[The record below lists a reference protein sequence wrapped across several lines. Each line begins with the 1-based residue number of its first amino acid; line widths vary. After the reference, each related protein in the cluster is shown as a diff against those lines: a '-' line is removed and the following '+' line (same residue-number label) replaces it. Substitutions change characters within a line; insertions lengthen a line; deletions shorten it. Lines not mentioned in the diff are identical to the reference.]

1 MSVDL
6 KTKLANIETEYT
18 NMVYQ
23 MISYEQAYDDTTA
36 EEPLTYLKQKMDDLQ
51 EEMWA
56 NRAVKAALTHKMDQK
71 V

>member
-6 KTKLANIETEYT
+6 KTKLANIDTEYQT
-18 NMVYQ
+18 LCYRLMA
-23 MISYEQAYDDTTA
+23 YEQAYDDIAA
-36 EEPLTYLKQKMDDLQ
+36 EEPMSYIKQKMDEIQ

-56 NRAVKAALTHKMDQK
+56 NRAVKAALDHRMDQK